1 MCGICGVYSFDKSH
15 VDKNLLRQ
23 MCTVIKHRG
32 PDDEGIFLD
41 DYIGLGMCRLSII
54 DLETGH
60 QPIHNED
67 ESIWIAFNGEI
78 YNYKELRQFLEQKNH
93 RFYTLSDTEVIIH
106 LYEEFGDD
114 CVTMLNGMFAFAIWD
129 ANKKKLVLARDRIG
143 IKPLHYIIL
152 NNKLLFGSEIKSI
165 LQDADVKREVNLK
178 ALHHFLAFE
187 YVPAPETMFKGIKKL
202 LPGHMLIYEK
212 GNVSLK
218 KYWDLKF
225 TNHNKQPIAYYS
237 DQIYELLK
245 KTVERRLISDVPLG
259 AFLSGGIDS
268 SSIVGLMTE
277 LMDEPVKTFSIGFE
291 EQSYNELKYARII
304 AEHFETEHYEE
315 IIAPDAVN
323 LVNKIIHYLDEPF
336 ADVSVFPTYLVSEL
350 ARKHVTVVLSGDG
363 GDEQFAGY
371 DWYVASKLDEYYR
384 KAPVVLKNGITKII
398 QKLPSSSQKK
408 GFVNILQRFVEGSSL
423 PVDGRHIRWQYFITD
438 KERGYLYTKNLNNE
452 SHNLNSFDVINN
464 YYLRDNT
471 NDKLSKEQYVDI
483 KMYLPDDIL
492 VKVDRMS
499 MANSLEARVP
509 FLDHEFVEFLATI
522 PSDLKL
528 HGLTTKYILKKTMSR
543 LLPKEIIYREK
554 RGFSIPMKNWL
565 RDELRNLT
573 LEVLSEKKVKENGY
587 FKYDYVNK
595 IMQQH
600 LEGKR
605 NNAHQLWALMT
616 FELWHEMFIDQEVKR

>member
-1 MCGICGVYSFDKSH
+1 MCGICGVYNFDKSH
-15 VDKNLLRQ
+15 VDKTLLRQ

-54 DLETGH
+54 DLESGH

-67 ESIWIAFNGEI
+67 GSIWIVFNGEI
-78 YNYKELRQFLEQKNH
+78 YNYKELRQFLEEKNH
-93 RFYTLSDTEVIIH
+93 RFYTSSDTEVIVH
-106 LYEEFGDD
+106 LYEELGDD
-114 CVTMLNGMFAFAIWD
+114 CAKMLNGMFAFAIWD

-152 NNKLLFGSEIKSI
+152 SDKLIFGSEIKSI
-165 LQDADVKREVNLK
+165 LQDTEVKREVNLK

-202 LPGHMLIYEK
+202 LPGHILICEK
-212 GNVSLK
+212 GNVSVR

-225 TNHNKQPIAYYS
+225 TNRNKQPIAFYS
-237 DQIYELLK
+237 DRIYELLK
-245 KTVERRLISDVPLG
+245 KSVERRLISDVPLG

-268 SSIVGLMTE
+268 SSIVGLMSE

-291 EQSYNELKYARII
+291 EESYNELNYARII

-315 IIAPDAVN
+315 IITPDAVN
-323 LVNKIIHYLDEPF
+323 LVNEIIQYLDEPF

-350 ARKHVTVVLSGDG
+350 ARKQVTVVLSGDG

-371 DWYVASKLDEYYR
+371 DWYAASKLDKYYR
-384 KAPVVLKNGITKII
+384 KAPVALRNGISQII
-398 QKLPSSSQKK
+398 QRLPPSSQKK
-408 GFVNILQRFVEGSSL
+408 GFVNMLQRFVEGSSL
-423 PVDGRHIRWQYFITD
+423 PIDGRHIRWQYFITD
-438 KERGYLYTKNLNNE
+438 EERVDLYTNNLNNAL
-452 SHNLNSFDVINN
+452 HNLNSFDLINN
-464 YYLRDNT
+464 YYLQDNA
-471 NDKLSKEQYVDI
+471 NDRLSKEQYVDI

-509 FLDHEFVEFLATI
+509 FLDHEFVEFSATVS
-522 PSDLKL
+522 PDLKL
-528 HGLTTKYILKKTMSR
+528 HGLTTKYILKKTMSQ
-543 LLPKEIIYREK
+543 LLPKEIIDRK
-554 RGFSIPMKNWL
+554 KQGFSIPMKNWL
-565 RDELRNLT
+565 KDELRNMM
-573 LEVLSEKKVKENGY
+573 LEVLSRERIEEKRY
-587 FKYDYVNK
+587 FNYEQVNK
-595 IMQQH
+595 LIQQH

-605 NNAHQLWALMT
+605 NNAHKIWALMT
-616 FELWHEMFIDQEVKR
+616 FELWHESYCM

>member
-1 MCGICGVYSFDKSH
+1 VCGICGVYNFDKSH
-15 VDKNLLRQ
+15 VDKTLLRQ

-41 DYIGLGMCRLSII
+41 DHIGLGMRRLSII

-67 ESIWIAFNGEI
+67 ESIWIVFNGEI
-78 YNYKELRQFLEQKNH
+78 YNYRELRQFLEEKNH
-93 RFYTLSDTEVIIH
+93 RFYTSSDTEVLIH
-106 LYEEFGDD
+106 LYEELGDD

-129 ANKKKLVLARDRIG
+129 ANKKKILLARDRIG
-143 IKPLHYIIL
+143 IKPLHYVIL
-152 NNKLLFGSEIKSI
+152 SNKLIFGSELKSI
-165 LQDADVKREVNLK
+165 LQDTDVKREVNLT

-187 YVPAPETMFKGIKKL
+187 YVPAPETMFEGIKKL
-202 LPGHMLIYEK
+202 LPGHVLSCEK
-212 GNVSLK
+212 GNVSVR

-225 TNHNKQPIAYYS
+225 TNSNKQSTAFYS

-245 KTVERRLISDVPLG
+245 RSVERRLISDVPLG

-268 SSIVGLMTE
+268 SSIVGLMSE
-277 LMDEPVKTFSIGFE
+277 LMDDPVKTFSIGFE
-291 EQSYNELKYARII
+291 EESYNELNYARIV

-315 IIAPDAVN
+315 IITPDAVN
-323 LVNKIIHYLDEPF
+323 LVNEIIQYLDEPF

-371 DWYVASKLDEYYR
+371 DWYAASKLDRYYR
-384 KAPVVLKNGITKII
+384 KAPVVLRKGITRII
-398 QKLPSSSQKK
+398 QRLPPSPQKK

-423 PVDGRHIRWQYFITD
+423 PVDGRHVRWQYFITNE
-438 KERGYLYTKNLNNE
+438 EREQLYSNTLNYKL
-452 SHNLNSFDVINN
+452 HNFNSFDLINN
-464 YYLRDNT
+464 FYLSDNA
-471 NDKLSKEQYVDI
+471 NDKLSKEQYVDL

-509 FLDHEFVEFLATI
+509 FLDHEFVEFSATI
-522 PSDLKL
+522 SPDLKL
-528 HGLTTKYILKKTMSR
+528 RGLITKYILKRALSQ
-543 LLPKEIIYREK
+543 LLPKEIIHRK
-554 RGFSIPMKNWL
+554 KQGFSIPMKNWL
-565 RDELRNLT
+565 RDELRNMMLG
-573 LEVLSEKKVKENGY
+573 VLSRERIIEKGY
-587 FKYDYVNK
+587 FNYEQVNK
-595 IMQQH
+595 LIQQH

-605 NNAHQLWALMT
+605 NNAHKIWAIMT
-616 FELWHEMFIDQEVKR
+616 FELWHELYCM

>member
-1 MCGICGVYSFDKSH
+1 
-15 VDKNLLRQ
+15 LLRQ

-41 DYIGLGMCRLSII
+41 DHIGLGMRRLSII

-67 ESIWIAFNGEI
+67 ESIWIVFNGEI
-78 YNYKELRQFLEQKNH
+78 YNYRELRQFLEEKNH
-93 RFYTLSDTEVIIH
+93 RFYTSSDTEVLIH
-106 LYEEFGDD
+106 LYEELGDD

-129 ANKKKLVLARDRIG
+129 ANKKKILLARDRIG
-143 IKPLHYIIL
+143 IKPLHYVIL
-152 NNKLLFGSEIKSI
+152 SNKLIFGSELKSI
-165 LQDADVKREVNLK
+165 LQDTDVKREVNLT

-187 YVPAPETMFKGIKKL
+187 YVPAPETMFEGIKKL
-202 LPGHMLIYEK
+202 LPGHVLSCEK
-212 GNVSLK
+212 GNVSVR

-225 TNHNKQPIAYYS
+225 TNSNKQSTAFYS

-245 KTVERRLISDVPLG
+245 RSVERRLISDVPLG

-268 SSIVGLMTE
+268 SSIVGLMSE
-277 LMDEPVKTFSIGFE
+277 LMDDPVKTFSIGFE
-291 EQSYNELKYARII
+291 EESYNELNYARIV

-315 IIAPDAVN
+315 IITPDAVN
-323 LVNKIIHYLDEPF
+323 LVNEIIQYLDEPF

-371 DWYVASKLDEYYR
+371 DWYAASKLDRYYR
-384 KAPVVLKNGITKII
+384 KAPVVLRKGITRII
-398 QKLPSSSQKK
+398 QRLPPSPQKK

-423 PVDGRHIRWQYFITD
+423 PVDGRHVRWQYFITNE
-438 KERGYLYTKNLNNE
+438 EREQLYSNTLNYKL
-452 SHNLNSFDVINN
+452 HNFNSFDLINN
-464 YYLRDNT
+464 FYLSDNA
-471 NDKLSKEQYVDI
+471 NDKLSKEQYVDL

-509 FLDHEFVEFLATI
+509 FLDHEFVEFSATI
-522 PSDLKL
+522 SPDLKL
-528 HGLTTKYILKKTMSR
+528 RGLITKYILKRALSQ
-543 LLPKEIIYREK
+543 LLPKEIIHRK
-554 RGFSIPMKNWL
+554 KQGFSIPMKNWL
-565 RDELRNLT
+565 RDELRNMMLG
-573 LEVLSEKKVKENGY
+573 VLSRERIIEKGY
-587 FKYDYVNK
+587 FNYEQVNK
-595 IMQQH
+595 LIQQH

-605 NNAHQLWALMT
+605 NNAHKIWAIMT
-616 FELWHEMFIDQEVKR
+616 FELWHELYCM

>member
-1 MCGICGVYSFDKSH
+1 MCGICGVYSIDESH

-67 ESIWIAFNGEI
+67 ESIWIVFNGEI
-78 YNYKELRQFLEQKNH
+78 YNYRELRQFLEQKKH

-106 LYEEFGDD
+106 LYEELGDD

-129 ANKKKLVLARDRIG
+129 SNKKKLLLARDRIG

-152 NNKLLFGSEIKSI
+152 NDKLIFGSEIKSI
-165 LQDADVKREVNLK
+165 LQDADVKREVNLE

-187 YVPAPETMFKGIKKL
+187 YVPAPETMFRGIKKL
-202 LPGHMLIYEK
+202 LPGHILICEK

-225 TNHNKQPIAYYS
+225 QNHNKQPVSYYS
-237 DQIYELLK
+237 DRIYDLLK
-245 KTVERRLISDVPLG
+245 KSVERRLISDVPLG

-268 SSIVGLMTE
+268 SSVVGLMTE
-277 LMDEPVKTFSIGFE
+277 LTDDQVKTFSIGFE
-291 EQSYNELKYARII
+291 EQSYNELKYAKIV

-315 IIAPDAVN
+315 IITPDAVN
-323 LVNKIIHYLDEPF
+323 LVNKIIQYLDEPF

-363 GDEQFAGY
+363 GDEQLAGY
-371 DWYVASKLDEYYR
+371 DWYVASKLDRYYR
-384 KAPVVLKNGITKII
+384 KAPAVLRNGVTKII
-398 QKLPSSSQKK
+398 QKLPPTPQKK
-408 GFVNILQRFVEGSSL
+408 GLVNMLKRFAEGSSL
-423 PVDGRHIRWQYFITD
+423 PIDGRHIRWQYFITD
-438 KERGYLYTKNLNNE
+438 KEREHLYTNNLNGE
-452 SHNLNSFDVINN
+452 LHNLSSFDLINK
-464 YYLRDNT
+464 YYLRDNA

-483 KMYLPDDIL
+483 KVYLPDDIL

-522 PSDLKL
+522 PSNLKL

-543 LLPKEIIYREK
+543 LLPREIIYRK
-554 RGFSIPMKNWL
+554 KQGFSIPMKNWL
-565 RDELRNLT
+565 RDDLRNLM
-573 LEVLSEKKVKENGY
+573 LDVLSEKRIKENG
-587 FKYDYVNK
+587 FFNYDYVNK

-616 FELWHEMFIDQEVKR
+616 FELWHEMFIGQEVKQ